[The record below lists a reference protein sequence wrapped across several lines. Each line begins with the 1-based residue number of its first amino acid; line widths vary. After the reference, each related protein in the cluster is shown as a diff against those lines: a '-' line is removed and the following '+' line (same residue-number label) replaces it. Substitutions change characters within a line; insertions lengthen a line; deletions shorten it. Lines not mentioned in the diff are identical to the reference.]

1 MKSEALASLQGFDL
15 AGLIGV
21 GVVAFAIP
29 VIAEIALK
37 PVIGSDKFREVFGDS
52 SKKKFVFSAIVSYL
66 VLDAYGLDFLSLFA
80 TALGHP
86 APSGTIGTAVSAA
99 FIAGGR
105 NAVSTVIESTGLKKL
120 LQSKEDQK
128 KISHEG

>member
-1 MKSEALASLQGFDL
+1 MKYEALASLQGFDL
-15 AGLIGV
+15 AGLIGI

-52 SKKKFVFSAIVSYL
+52 SKKKFAFSAIAAYL

-86 APSGTIGTAVSAA
+86 APAGTIGTAVSAA
-99 FIAGGR
+99 FVAGGR
-105 NAVSTVIESTGLKKL
+105 NAVNTVLDSTGLKRFL
-120 LQSKEDQK
+120 SSNEQK